1 MTCLCFRREEKCSKW
16 QINASKILVKPSIG
30 EVWEGSSSAQMALLC
45 VSLQALVR
53 CVDPGRRKLCVFE
66 GLFREQDGVLG
77 QDKWIVTIKVKGHL
91 LV

>member
-1 MTCLCFRREEKCSKW
+1 MTCLYFRREEKCNQW

-30 EVWEGSSSAQMALLC
+30 EAWEGSSSAQMALLC

-53 CVDPGRRKLCVFE
+53 CVDAGRRKLCVFE
-66 GLFREQDGVLG
+66 GLFGEQDGVLG